1 MGPILLSKRRPL
13 GIMIKRPKGRASLPQ
28 ELSAIGHHLVF
39 AEGTKTE
46 LSYAKSIEKAI
57 LSKYLVDPE
66 VSHVEIIEVDHRKK
80 ALDTIRLLD
89 YAEQEITQRISQGER
104 IDYVWVF
111 FDKDDYHFADF
122 QSAIARIERKNKS
135 EYQERNLNND
145 PCDKNG
151 IHWTACFSNRCFELW
166 PCLYFCYFQSTV
178 SACDDYI
185 EQINQFLK
193 KANPDC
199 RYEKTSEGL
208 HQTLV
213 SAKGSLDNAIRYGRK
228 LRQKNGINE
237 PSTGISDFAYYFKNY
252 LRTDEEEKEGEH
264 HGIIR

>member
-1 MGPILLSKRRPL
+1 MNSSVGMRFGSPLKTSPLPLGLFLYPALSTIKASQFEKTQNSPSNTWKEGMGPILLSKRRPL

-89 YAEQEITQRISQGER
+89 YAEQEIPQRISQGER

-122 QSAIARIERKNKS
+122 QSAIARIEQKNKV

-151 IHWTACFSNRCFELW
+151 
-166 PCLYFCYFQSTV
+166 
-178 SACDDYI
+178 
-185 EQINQFLK
+185 
-193 KANPDC
+193 
-199 RYEKTSEGL
+199 
-208 HQTLV
+208 
-213 SAKGSLDNAIRYGRK
+213 
-228 LRQKNGINE
+228 
-237 PSTGISDFAYYFKNY
+237 
-252 LRTDEEEKEGEH
+252 
-264 HGIIR
+264 